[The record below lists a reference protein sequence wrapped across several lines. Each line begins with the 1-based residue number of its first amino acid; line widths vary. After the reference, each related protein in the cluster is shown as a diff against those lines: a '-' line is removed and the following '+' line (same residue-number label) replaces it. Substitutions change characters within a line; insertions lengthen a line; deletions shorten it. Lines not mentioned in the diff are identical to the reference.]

1 MTTHL
6 NRRRFQPYP
15 IGNKNPGKMRN
26 ELEDALEN
34 ALGKQEVTHDEVSAP
49 LARRLAATLD
59 QTGEELENGAS
70 LPDGWYVILFTPTA
84 PTSVLEKDGHA
95 RASDFLPR
103 LPLPRRMFAG
113 RKVYFE
119 QPLEIG
125 AQVERVSTISKGEI
139 KEGRSGLLAFL
150 TITHDMNTSA
160 GLCVRE
166 EQTLV
171 YRAEATGAAKP
182 SGPPKQ
188 APQAPTDCPWTD
200 SATPTPATLLRYSAV
215 TFNAHRIHYDET
227 YAREEEG
234 YPERIVNGGLTAIL
248 LIEMARRN
256 RPGPLKEFG
265 VTNRRAL
272 YVNQPISLLGMP
284 EGDTAARLWAADDSG
299 AIASEAT
306 LTWKA

>member
-1 MTTHL
+1 
-6 NRRRFQPYP
+6 
-15 IGNKNPGKMRN
+15 MRKDI
-26 ELEDALEN
+26 EEALEQ
-34 ALGKQEVTHDEVSAP
+34 ALGKQEKTQDEVSAP

-59 QTGEELENGAS
+59 QTGDGLENGAP
-70 LPDGWYVILFTPTA
+70 LPDGWHVILFTPTA
-84 PTSVLEKDGHA
+84 PTSALERDGHA
-95 RASDFLPR
+95 RTGDFLPK

-113 RKVYFE
+113 RRVYFE

-125 AQVERVSTISKGEI
+125 AAVERVSTISKGEV
-139 KEGRSGLLAFL
+139 KEGRSGLLAFV
-150 TITHDMNTSA
+150 TVTHDMNTAA

-171 YRAEATGAAKP
+171 YRGEADDDAPKPKPAAEAP
-182 SGPPKQ
+182 R
-188 APQAPTDCPWTD
+188 APADCPWTD
-200 SATPTPATLLRYSAV
+200 IATPTPATLLRYSAI

-227 YAREEEG
+227 YTREVEG

-256 RPGPLKEFG
+256 RAGALKDFS

-272 YVNQPISLLGMP
+272 YVNKPITLHGQPEDDAS
-284 EGDTAARLWAADDSG
+284 ARLWASDDTG
-299 AIASEAT
+299 AIASEAA